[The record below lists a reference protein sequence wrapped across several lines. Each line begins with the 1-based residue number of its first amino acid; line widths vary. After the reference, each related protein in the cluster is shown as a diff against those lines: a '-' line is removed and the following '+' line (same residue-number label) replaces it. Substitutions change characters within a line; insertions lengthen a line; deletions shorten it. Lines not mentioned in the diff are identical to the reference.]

1 LAPTHGQSHP
11 DQVTGFVLVT
21 GALVPAVAC
30 PQGPAVPRSVHLQV
44 AHSWANDAF
53 LGRQGVLD
61 GVATSAHLLPV
72 LIHGRL
78 DISGPLVTAWELH
91 KRWPGSWLVV
101 IDHEGQSGADMN
113 TQVKRETVII
123 CCRC

>member
-1 LAPTHGQSHP
+1 MANHTRIRSRASCSSLAPSFQPWLARRDPPFRVVFT
-11 DQVTGFVLVT
+11 
-21 GALVPAVAC
+21 
-30 PQGPAVPRSVHLQV
+30 LQV

-101 IDHEGQSGADMN
+101 IDHEGQSDADMN